1 MKVVQYFK
9 IYNFHVMK
17 ILTRSKD
24 LKIFSKIQKNFI
36 PLRKNTF
43 DSKIKIFFGLKY
55 IIVAK
60 IMISSIFALKPKT
73 KLKLL
78 PRLELLHRRIYN
90 FSKLP
95 KYPYFALQSFSYQ
108 TKIHTLFTHYTII

>member
-1 MKVVQYFK
+1 MKVVQLFK
-9 IYNFHVMK
+9 IYNFHVMQNFS
-17 ILTRSKD
+17 RSKD
-24 LKIFSKIQKNFI
+24 LKIFPEMQKNFI

-43 DSKIKIFFGLKY
+43 DSKIIIFFGLKY

-78 PRLELLHRRIYN
+78 PRSEV
-90 FSKLP
+90 
-95 KYPYFALQSFSYQ
+95 FAQKDL
-108 TKIHTLFTHYTII
+108 

>member
-1 MKVVQYFK
+1 MKVVQFFK

-17 ILTRSKD
+17 IFTRSKD
-24 LKIFSKIQKNFI
+24 LKIFPEMQKNFI

-43 DSKIKIFFGLKY
+43 DSKIIMFFGLKY

-60 IMISSIFALKPKT
+60 IMITSIFALKPKT

-95 KYPYFALQSFSYQ
+95 KYPYFVLPNFQPPTRINISFTLQ
-108 TKIHTLFTHYTII
+108 TLF